1 MFLKVHCVTNSKTKY
16 KSISKQL
23 GEIVYKNK
31 NKNDNLYSLTGTI
44 KVKSIKHMEQLFHNI
59 LIKNEM
65 FIVSSIFYHT
75 MAGNVYCIDIADN
88 EVDFKKENCNENY
101 NSYNND

>member
-31 NKNDNLYSLTGTI
+31 NDNLYSLTGMTKI
-44 KVKSIKHMEQLFHNI
+44 KSIKHMEQLFHNI

-65 FIVSSIFYHT
+65 FIVSSMFYHT
-75 MAGNVYCIDIADN
+75 MAGNVYCINIVDN
-88 EVDFKKENCNENY
+88 GIF
-101 NSYNND
+101 

>member
-1 MFLKVHCVTNSKTKY
+1 MMFLKVYCATNSKTKY

-31 NKNDNLYSLTGTI
+31 QDILYSLTGMI

-88 EVDFKKENCNENY
+88 EVNFKKENCNESY